1 VVQSDGRPAQ
11 KLYGTNFDGP
21 ANWALSFDDG
31 PIGGQGIVTQPLHR
45 KVENYG
51 AIVCNE
57 CSLHFADDSAL
68 DFHTRQTQHGPHA
81 CICGVTFTRLDD
93 VDRHLQTFNPMML
106 YPCSYC
112 NKHSG
117 PNSFKRQDH
126 LSQHLRGYHNIDS
139 LVKSPDHGKRKPPKN
154 PKASKLSCPH
164 VDCPYHQDT
173 PTLDRENTRKYFDS
187 RKDFTEHLREIHD
200 ESPYS
205 CDFPRCGRIRGRG
218 FFRRR
223 DLLKHQKYHDRD

>member
-1 VVQSDGRPAQ
+1 
-11 KLYGTNFDGP
+11 
-21 ANWALSFDDG
+21 
-31 PIGGQGIVTQPLHR
+31 
-45 KVENYG
+45 
-51 AIVCNE
+51 
-57 CSLHFADDSAL
+57 
-68 DFHTRQTQHGPHA
+68 
-81 CICGVTFTRLDD
+81 
-93 VDRHLQTFNPMML
+93 ML

-139 LVKSPDHGKRKPPKN
+139 LVKSPDHGKRKPPKK

-223 DLLKHQKYHDRD
+223 DLLKHQKYHDRDWACVMIIRLAGCFHCWKKLGATIHVIRGERGVSDKGVLSEDLAGFGLRKPKVPNLSIACSMILFAGLHTNSFYIRITSCTPCSVPPG